1 MFHSRVTPTTK
12 GSWPV
17 WRRWPPQMDTNCW
30 GAFTLST
37 IFKKFLFLLR
47 TSFTQI
53 CFSLCFHS
61 VCPVTL
67 RSKQRVYSG
76 LSGSSV
82 MCSALDRPPQ
92 TTGLICATMETRRPV
107 ARCSRSVRIT
117 LQISTDIK
125 NVLDFHYLFICFSNV
140 FYVWFNC
147 FTLVPHLD
155 FTFSIKL

>member
-1 MFHSRVTPTTK
+1 MSITVFLHVEYYFSAKAGSRA
-12 GSWPV
+12 
-17 WRRWPPQMDTNCW
+17 C
-30 GAFTLST
+30 FTAEWLQLPEDPDQFGGGGHHKWTQTAEVFSV
-37 IFKKFLFLLR
+37 FKKFLFLFR

-92 TTGLICATMETRRPV
+92 TTGLTCATMETRRPV
-107 ARCSRSVRIT
+107 ARCSRSVP
-117 LQISTDIK
+117 LHCKPS
-125 NVLDFHYLFICFSNV
+125 YLFRCLKKVMFCFS
-140 FYVWFNC
+140 VW
-147 FTLVPHLD
+147 LL
-155 FTFSIKL
+155 